1 VRCSPTALLAL
12 SSAAFLRYMP
22 HVHCATLTLL
32 QFNHTN
38 GLSLIA
44 RAHQLVQ
51 EGYKLHFDGLLA
63 TVWSAPNYC
72 YRCGNAASILTITA
86 DGERRWTVFDA
97 APENER
103 DRGMGVRRMA
113 SAPSFRASGRAREGA
128 DARAGCDAVF
138 RLRCTLGRQG
148 DAVLMRCCLEDT
160 LLAEYRLSPQA
171 HVHRLLDPACA
182 PKDRARLIA
191 SGKRWTTV
199 HAPRHRVTAC
209 ATVTPH
215 QPGSLHP
222 AGELTSPPAS
232 RTGHGEHRV
241 CAMSAVTCTAPSTT
255 PRPSLPASGSS
266 AVATMPA

>member
-1 VRCSPTALLAL
+1 MHST
-12 SSAAFLRYMP
+12 
-22 HVHCATLTLL
+22 TLTPL

-86 DGERRWTVFDA
+86 EGERRWTVFDA

-113 SAPSFRASGRAREGA
+113 SALSFRASGCAREGA
-128 DARAGCDAVF
+128 DARAGCDALF
-138 RLRCTLGRQG
+138 RLKCILGCRG

-160 LLAEYRLSPQA
+160 LLDEYRLPPQA
-171 HVHRLLDPACA
+171 HVHRLLDSAF
-182 PKDRARLIA
+182 
-191 SGKRWTTV
+191 
-199 HAPRHRVTAC
+199 APRT
-209 ATVTPH
+209 
-215 QPGSLHP
+215 
-222 AGELTSPPAS
+222 
-232 RTGHGEHRV
+232 EHD
-241 CAMSAVTCTAPSTT
+241 
-255 PRPSLPASGSS
+255 
-266 AVATMPA
+266 